1 MMGWGG
7 GVGMV
12 LGWLV
17 MLAILVAVVAAA
29 VAGLRWLGSDLS
41 RAAGDRGD
49 RALDVLRER
58 YARGEIDR
66 EEFEARKHDL
76 QS

>member
-1 MMGWGG
+1 
-7 GVGMV
+7 MV

-17 MLAILVAVVAAA
+17 MLAFLGAIVGAVVT
-29 VAGLRWLGSDLS
+29 GLRWLGSDVS

-66 EEFEARKHDL
+66 EEFEARRHDL
-76 QS
+76 HS